1 MVIAGVAV
9 LIIVVAGVLFREK
22 VRGAKMENIADE
34 SARSYEVKSGTI
46 STTISGTGTLTA
58 DDVENIE
65 LLSLVD
71 VDTVY
76 VKAGDTVQEGD
87 ILASV
92 DPVSVVTALKT
103 LQDEM
108 DDLDEQIEDEQGET
122 ISSSIKSGVSGRVKK
137 ICADVDDRVA
147 DVMSESG
154 ALLLLSLDGKMAVDI
169 DASADIALG
178 DTVTVTLSDGTEED
192 GTVESIQGTKAVVT
206 VTDNGPAYEEEVKV
220 SKDGKELGSG
230 KLYIHSE
237 LAVTGYAGTISKISV
252 KENAKVSDGTVLFK
266 LTDLPGTA
274 EYEKLVAERAEM
286 ADALGQ
292 IVALYNN
299 PNLYAAFSGTVQ
311 SVNCEDAEYVEIVS
325 SASSTDSKNGG
336 DVEKTTD
343 AETEEDKQQKNAA
356 DSLTEGNRQT
366 STTGVSKGVISL
378 GTVNVSTGGVI
389 RASEIQSAA
398 DSSSSAA
405 GQVEDSDQNTQD
417 GTGETENGSDQSSGS
432 DAEETQEP
440 QKEAVEALQQIEIA
454 APVTGETVQTA
465 VTDAA
470 QYSASIGWNQAVTGT
485 YNANTV
491 YTATVT
497 LRAKDGYYFDGSLLT
512 SYEKAV
518 TANGAEIT
526 LKISEN
532 QAALT
537 ITAVF
542 PATQEKTIQE
552 DTGVQ
557 NTQETTNTQSGSKTQ
572 APTVI
577 SGVAVSGGSG
587 VKGVSTGYT
596 TSSVSSAA
604 SSSEQEQNLNTYTA
618 TTAVFTV
625 SRDEKMS
632 VSLSVDEQDIL
643 KLSEGQTAQASRR
656 IQIRDGRVKE
666 VE

>member
-1 MVIAGVAV
+1 M
-9 LIIVVAGVLFREK
+9 
-22 VRGAKMENIADE
+22 
-34 SARSYEVKSGTI
+34 
-46 STTISGTGTLTA
+46 
-58 DDVENIE
+58 
-65 LLSLVD
+65 
-71 VDTVY
+71 
-76 VKAGDTVQEGD
+76 
-87 ILASV
+87 
-92 DPVSVVTALKT
+92 
-103 LQDEM
+103 
-108 DDLDEQIEDEQGET
+108 
-122 ISSSIKSGVSGRVKK
+122 
-137 ICADVDDRVA
+137 
-147 DVMSESG
+147 
-154 ALLLLSLDGKMAVDI
+154 
-169 DASADIALG
+169 
-178 DTVTVTLSDGTEED
+178 
-192 GTVESIQGTKAVVT
+192 
-206 VTDNGPAYEEEVKV
+206 
-220 SKDGKELGSG
+220 
-230 KLYIHSE
+230 
-237 LAVTGYAGTISKISV
+237 TGYAGTISKISV

-274 EYEKLVAERAEM
+274 EYEKLVAERAEV

-398 DSSSSAA
+398 DSSSSAE

-454 APVTGETVQTA
+454 APVTGETVKTA

-542 PATQEKTIQE
+542 PAT
-552 DTGVQ
+552 
-557 NTQETTNTQSGSKTQ
+557 
-572 APTVI
+572 
-577 SGVAVSGGSG
+577 
-587 VKGVSTGYT
+587 
-596 TSSVSSAA
+596 
-604 SSSEQEQNLNTYTA
+604 
-618 TTAVFTV
+618 
-625 SRDEKMS
+625 
-632 VSLSVDEQDIL
+632 
-643 KLSEGQTAQASRR
+643 
-656 IQIRDGRVKE
+656 
-666 VE
+666 